1 VIETLAAGTPV
12 VLSELPSHRELA
24 AAHPGWVRLAD
35 SPEAVSRLVE
45 ELRAQPPAGPP
56 PRIPSWDDVAQQL
69 EVLYRS
75 LVA

>member
-1 VIETLAAGTPV
+1 M
-12 VLSELPSHRELA
+12 LSDIPSHRELA
-24 AAHPGWVRLAD
+24 AAHPGWVRLAGG
-35 SPEAVSRLVE
+35 PEEVRGLVE

-69 EVLYRS
+69 EALYRS